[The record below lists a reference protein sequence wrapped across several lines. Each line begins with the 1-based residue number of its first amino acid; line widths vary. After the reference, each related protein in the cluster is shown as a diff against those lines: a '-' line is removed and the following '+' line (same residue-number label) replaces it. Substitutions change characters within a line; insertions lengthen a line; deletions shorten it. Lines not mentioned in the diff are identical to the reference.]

1 VRTGAKS
8 SIGTFVFTKK
18 GQVIRFTVPSE
29 KSKVQ
34 RTDGK
39 DTEQYVTHAVIQLHI
54 LLEILSVVSTISRLI
69 AKHP

>member
-1 VRTGAKS
+1 MRTGAKS

-18 GQVIRFTVPSE
+18 GQVIRFAVPSE

-39 DTEQYVTHAVIQLHI
+39 DTEQYVTHAVI
-54 LLEILSVVSTISRLI
+54 
-69 AKHP
+69 